1 MKKKLMAAALFT
13 SLAIVTAA
21 CSNKKNTEE
30 TSAEVESTTVQE
42 TTLSEISETPA
53 ENESVDT
60 KDSEYFTDTP
70 VNAYGTVAS
79 VDVENDSITV
89 STVINSKSSGKAET
103 DTEDVIYHTMDS
115 VPIIDAVSG
124 LPVELGDIA
133 EGSPV
138 YVWSGETMTLS
149 LPAQTD
155 LQAMVVNIPE
165 DATAP
170 QYIVVKGIE
179 WSKDDVTLTFTDQS
193 GHRWTADNETRVS
206 PYRTKQIASLEDIKK
221 GSRIFAWSS
230 DGKDSG
236 HSSKIVL
243 VSE

>member
-1 MKKKLMAAALFT
+1 MKKKLATAALFAA
-13 SLAIVTAA
+13 LAIITAA

-30 TSAEVESTTVQE
+30 TSSEAESTTAQE
-42 TTLSEISETPA
+42 TTLAEISETPA
-53 ENESVDT
+53 ENESADT

-70 VNAYGTVAS
+70 VTAYGTVAS
-79 VDVENDSITV
+79 VDAENGSITV
-89 STVINSKSSGKAET
+89 SAVIQGKSSEGAENST
-103 DTEDVIYHTMDS
+103 DDIIYHTMDG
-115 VPIIDAVSG
+115 VPVIDAVSG
-124 LPVELGDIA
+124 LPVELNDIT
-133 EGSPV
+133 EGTSV

-165 DATAP
+165 DAAAP

-193 GHRWTADNETRVS
+193 GHKWAADNETRVS

-221 GSRIFAWSS
+221 GSRIFVWSS
-230 DGKDSG
+230 QDSDAG
-236 HSSKIVL
+236 YISKVVIVSS
-243 VSE
+243 

>member
-1 MKKKLMAAALFT
+1 MKKKLVTAALFA
-13 SLAIVTAA
+13 SLSIVAAA

-30 TSAEVESTTVQE
+30 TASVAESTAVQE
-42 TTLSEISETPA
+42 TTLAEISETPT

-70 VNAYGTVAS
+70 VTAYGTVAS
-79 VDVENDSITV
+79 VDAEAGSITV
-89 STVINSKSSGKAET
+89 STVIKDKSESS
-103 DTEDVIYHTMDS
+103 TEDVIYHTMDG

-133 EGSPV
+133 EGTSV

-165 DATAP
+165 DTAAP

-193 GHRWTADNETRVS
+193 GHKWTADNETRVS

-221 GSRIFAWSS
+221 SSRIFVWSS
-230 DGKDSG
+230 QDSDAG
-236 HSSKIVL
+236 HASKIVI
-243 VSE
+243 VSS